1 MGPITISTTRY
12 AANANIDFQRV
23 IANRCLPRH
32 FPTST
37 LDFGTFH
44 CAQKITER
52 LNSHLAT
59 SETQQLVSSSFDRT
73 VLPNGLR
80 ILTSTFRHTNAVSI
94 IFLFGAGS
102 RYETPELAGASH
114 LFEHMLFKGTPNRPT
129 PREISEVV
137 EGVGGMI
144 NAFTDREVTG
154 YYSRLAQPHYRE
166 GIDLLSDMT
175 LNSLFKDDDIVKEK
189 QVVYEEIRAS
199 FDSPGARTSM
209 LLDDLLWPDQPM
221 GRDIA
226 GTVESVGAISRDAML
241 KYLETQYVAS
251 NLVVAVAG
259 NIEHDDVVEQIG
271 ELLGGLHDGEILPM
285 FPYEPKPVIKRVSI
299 EHRPTEQAH
308 IAIGMTG
315 LANDDEDRHALS
327 IMSVILGETM
337 SSRLFEEVRE
347 QRGLAYDIHSGA
359 HFYSDCGAFVIESG
373 IDPARIDEA
382 IPVILNEVGKMRDGV
397 TEAEWKQALE
407 LTKGRMMLRMEESR
421 AVSSFLGIQELLRN
435 NVESVDEIIAK
446 ISAVTMED
454 IKRAANRVIKSE
466 NLVLAIVG
474 PFDDESHFE
483 DMLTFD

>member
-1 MGPITISTTRY
+1 LT
-12 AANANIDFQRV
+12 
-23 IANRCLPRH
+23 
-32 FPTST
+32 
-37 LDFGTFH
+37 
-44 CAQKITER
+44 
-52 LNSHLAT
+52 T

-102 RYETPELAGASH
+102 RYETPKLAGASH
-114 LFEHMLFKGTPNRPT
+114 LFEHMLFKGTPERPT
-129 PREISEVV
+129 PRQISEVV
-137 EGVGGMI
+137 EGVGGTI

-154 YYSRLAQPHYRE
+154 YWCRLAQPHYRE

-175 LNSLFKDDDIVKEK
+175 LNSLFRDEDIAKEK

-199 FDSPGARTSM
+199 FDSPAARSSM
-209 LLDDLLWPDQPM
+209 LLDELLWPDQPM

-226 GTVESVGAISRDAML
+226 GSVESVGAISRDLMIE
-241 KYLETQYVAS
+241 YLETQYVGS
-251 NLVVAVAG
+251 NLVIAVAG
-259 NIEHDDVVEQIG
+259 NIEHADVVNQISEQ
-271 ELLGGLHDGEILPM
+271 LGGLPDGVILPM
-285 FPYEPKPVIKRVSI
+285 FPYEEKAFTKRVAL

-308 IAIGMTG
+308 LAIGLTG
-315 LANDDEDRHALS
+315 MANTDPDRHALS

-347 QRGLAYDIHSGA
+347 QRGLAYDIHSGT
-359 HFYSDCGAFVIESG
+359 HYYSDCGALIVESG
-373 IDPARIDEA
+373 IDPARVDEA
-382 IPVILNEVGKMRDGV
+382 IPVILNELAKMRDGV

-446 ISAVTMED
+446 VAAVTRED

-466 NLVLAIVG
+466 NLVLSIVG
-474 PFDDESHFE
+474 PFDDASHFE
-483 DMLTFD
+483 DMLKFD

>member
-1 MGPITISTTRY
+1 MTP
-12 AANANIDFQRV
+12 DFPAHR
-23 IANRCLPRH
+23 
-32 FPTST
+32 
-37 LDFGTFH
+37 LDFGVFTN
-44 CAQKITER
+44 ARKIIESK
-52 LNSHLAT
+52 NSPLT
-59 SETQQLVSSSFDRT
+59 TPETQQLVSSTFDRT

-114 LFEHMLFKGTPNRPT
+114 LFEHMLFKGTPERPT
-129 PREISEVV
+129 PRQISEVV
-137 EGVGGMI
+137 EGVGGTL

-154 YYSRLAQPHYRE
+154 YWCRLAQPHYRE
-166 GIDLLSDMT
+166 GIALLSDMT
-175 LNSLFKDDDIVKEK
+175 LNSLFKEDDIAKEK

-209 LLDDLLWPDQPM
+209 MLDELLWPKQPM

-226 GTVESVGAISRDAML
+226 GSVESVGAISRDEML

-251 NLVVAVAG
+251 NTVIAVAG
-259 NIEHDDVVEQIG
+259 NIEHADVVDQIS

-285 FPYEPKPVIKRVSI
+285 FPYEPKTPEKRVAL

-308 IAIGMTG
+308 LAIGLPGFGNT
-315 LANDDEDRHALS
+315 DPDRHALS

-359 HFYSDCGAFVIESG
+359 HFYSDCGALVVESG

-382 IPVILNEVGKMRDGV
+382 IPVILKELAKMRDGV
-397 TEAEWKQALE
+397 TEAEWSQALE

-421 AVSSFLGIQELLRN
+421 AVSSFLGIQELLRD
-435 NVESVDEIIAK
+435 NVETVDEILEKIAA
-446 ISAVTMED
+446 ITMED

-466 NLVLAIVG
+466 NLVLSIVG
-474 PFDDESHFE
+474 PFDDASHFE
-483 DMLTFD
+483 DMLKFD

>member
-1 MGPITISTTRY
+1 
-12 AANANIDFQRV
+12 
-23 IANRCLPRH
+23 
-32 FPTST
+32 
-37 LDFGTFH
+37 
-44 CAQKITER
+44 
-52 LNSHLAT
+52 LAT

-94 IFLFGAGS
+94 MFLFGAGS

-114 LFEHMLFKGTPNRPT
+114 LFEHMLFKGTPERPT
-129 PREISEVV
+129 PRQISEVV
-137 EGVGGMI
+137 EGVGGML

-154 YYSRLAQPHYRE
+154 YYCRLAQPHYRE
-166 GIDLLSDMT
+166 GIDLICDMT
-175 LNSLFKDDDIVKEK
+175 LNSLFRDDDIAKEK

-226 GTVESVGAISRDAML
+226 GSVESVGAITRDQML
-241 KYLETQYVAS
+241 EYLKTQYVGS
-251 NLVVAVAG
+251 NTVIAVAG
-259 NIEHDDVVEQIG
+259 NIEHADVVKQIT
-271 ELLGGLHDGEILPM
+271 EKLGDLHDGEILPM
-285 FPYEPKPVIKRVSI
+285 FAYEEKPVTKKVAL

-308 IAIGMTG
+308 LAIGLSGFGNT
-315 LANDDEDRHALS
+315 DPDRHALS

-359 HFYSDCGAFVIESG
+359 HFFSDCGALIVESG
-373 IDPARIDEA
+373 IDPARVDEA
-382 IPVILNEVGKMRDGV
+382 IPVILNELAKMRDGV

-421 AVSSFLGIQELLRN
+421 AVASFLGIQELLRN
-435 NVESVDEIIAK
+435 NVESVDEVIAK
-446 ISAVTMED
+446 IAAVTRED

-474 PFDDESHFE
+474 PFDDPNHFE
-483 DMLTFD
+483 KMLKFD

>member
-1 MGPITISTTRY
+1 LT
-12 AANANIDFQRV
+12 
-23 IANRCLPRH
+23 
-32 FPTST
+32 
-37 LDFGTFH
+37 
-44 CAQKITER
+44 
-52 LNSHLAT
+52 T
-59 SETQQLVSSSFDRT
+59 SEAQQLVSSSFDRT

-114 LFEHMLFKGTPNRPT
+114 LFEHMLFKGTPKRPT
-129 PREISEVV
+129 PRQISEVV
-137 EGVGGMI
+137 EGVGGTL

-154 YYSRLAQPHYRE
+154 YWCRLAQPNYRE

-175 LNSLFKDDDIVKEK
+175 LNSFFKEDDIAKEK

-199 FDSPGARTSM
+199 NDSPGARTSM
-209 LLDDLLWPDQPM
+209 LLDNLLWPEQPM

-226 GTVESVGAISRDAML
+226 GSVESVGAISRDEML

-251 NLVVAVAG
+251 NTVIAIAG
-259 NIEHDDVVEQIG
+259 NIEHADIVEQVEG
-271 ELLGGLHDGEILPM
+271 LLGGLHDGDILPM
-285 FPYEPKPVIKRVSI
+285 FPYESKPLTKRVAI

-308 IAIGMTG
+308 ISIGLTG
-315 LANDDEDRHALS
+315 LDNSDPDRHALS

-359 HFYSDCGAFVIESG
+359 HFFSDCGALIVESG
-373 IDPARIDEA
+373 IDPGRVDEA
-382 IPVILNEVGKMRDGV
+382 IPVILAELGKMRDGV
-397 TEAEWKQALE
+397 TETEWSQARE

-421 AVSSFLGIQELLRN
+421 AVSSFLGIQELLRDK
-435 NVESVDEIIAK
+435 VETVEEVLAK
-446 ISAVTMED
+446 VSAVTRED
-454 IKRAANRVIKSE
+454 IQRVANRVIQSE

-474 PFDDESHFE
+474 PFDDASHFE
-483 DMLTFD
+483 AMLKFE

>member
-1 MGPITISTTRY
+1 MLSK
-12 AANANIDFQRV
+12 
-23 IANRCLPRH
+23 
-32 FPTST
+32 
-37 LDFGTFH
+37 
-44 CAQKITER
+44 AQKNNDLESKRT
-52 LNSHLAT
+52 LLAT
-59 SETQQLVSSSFDRT
+59 SETQPLVTSSFDRT

-114 LFEHMLFKGTPNRPT
+114 LFEHMLFKGTPERPT

-137 EGVGGMI
+137 EGVGGTL

-154 YYSRLAQPHYRE
+154 YWCRVARPNYRE
-166 GIDLLSDMT
+166 GIDLLSDMA
-175 LNSLFKDDDIVKEK
+175 LNSLFKDEDIVKEK

-199 FDSPGARTSM
+199 YDSPGARVSM

-226 GTVESVGAISRDAML
+226 GSVESVGAISRDEML

-251 NLVVAVAG
+251 NTVIAVAG
-259 NIEHDDVVEQIG
+259 NIEHADVVDQISG
-271 ELLGGLHDGEILPM
+271 LLGGLHDGEILPM
-285 FPYEPKPVIKRVSI
+285 FPYEPVTPTKKVAL

-308 IAIGMTG
+308 IAFG
-315 LANDDEDRHALS
+315 LAGIGNDDPDRHALS

-359 HFYSDCGAFVIESG
+359 HFYSDCGAFVVESG
-373 IDPARIDEA
+373 IDPARVDEA

-397 TEAEWKQALE
+397 TDAEWAQALE

-421 AVSSFLGIQELLRN
+421 AVSSFLGIQELIRN
-435 NVESVDEIIAK
+435 NVDTVDEVIAK
-446 ISAVTMED
+446 IAAVTRED
-454 IKRAANRVIKSE
+454 IKRVANRIIKSE
-466 NLVLAIVG
+466 NLVLSIVG
-474 PFDDESHFE
+474 PFDDASHFE
-483 DMLTFD
+483 QMLKFD

>member
-1 MGPITISTTRY
+1 LT
-12 AANANIDFQRV
+12 
-23 IANRCLPRH
+23 
-32 FPTST
+32 
-37 LDFGTFH
+37 
-44 CAQKITER
+44 
-52 LNSHLAT
+52 T
-59 SETQQLVSSSFDRT
+59 SEAQQLVSSSFDRT

-114 LFEHMLFKGTPNRPT
+114 LFEHMLFKGTPKRPT
-129 PREISEVV
+129 PRQISEVV
-137 EGVGGMI
+137 EGVGGTL

-154 YYSRLAQPHYRE
+154 YWCRLAQPNYRE

-175 LNSLFKDDDIVKEK
+175 LNSFFKEDDIAKEK

-199 FDSPGARTSM
+199 NDSPGARTSM
-209 LLDDLLWPDQPM
+209 LLDNLLWPEQPM

-226 GTVESVGAISRDAML
+226 GSVESVGAISRDEML

-251 NLVVAVAG
+251 NTVIAIAG
-259 NIEHDDVVEQIG
+259 NIEHADIVEQVEG
-271 ELLGGLHDGEILPM
+271 LLGGLHDGDILPM
-285 FPYEPKPVIKRVSI
+285 FPYEPKPLTKRVAI

-308 IAIGMTG
+308 ISIGLTG
-315 LANDDEDRHALS
+315 LDNSDPDRHALS

-359 HFYSDCGAFVIESG
+359 HFFSDCGALIVESG
-373 IDPARIDEA
+373 IDPGRVDEA
-382 IPVILNEVGKMRDGV
+382 IPVILAELGKMRDGV
-397 TEAEWKQALE
+397 TETEWSQARE

-421 AVSSFLGIQELLRN
+421 AVSSFLGIQELLRDK
-435 NVESVDEIIAK
+435 VETVEEVLAK
-446 ISAVTMED
+446 VSAVTRED
-454 IKRAANRVIKSE
+454 IQRVANRVIQSE

-474 PFDDESHFE
+474 PFDDASHF
-483 DMLTFD
+483 DAMLKFE